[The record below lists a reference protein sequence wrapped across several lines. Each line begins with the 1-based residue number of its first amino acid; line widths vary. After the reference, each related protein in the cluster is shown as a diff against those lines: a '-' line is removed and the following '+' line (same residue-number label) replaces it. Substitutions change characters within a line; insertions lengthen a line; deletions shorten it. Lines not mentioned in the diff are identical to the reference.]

1 MNQYAIK
8 LIDND
13 TRDLYEYEVHIQ
25 FLQETSMINIS
36 VKDDKTN

>member
-13 TRDLYEYEVHIQ
+13 TRDLYEYEVHIPTRD
-25 FLQETSMINIS
+25 FN
-36 VKDDKTN
+36 DKYFGKG